1 MSAKGIPDVL
11 SKSPEQG
18 ICRKIYLITEAC
30 GQHSTPSSPHH
41 YSISSMQEKTYSN

>member
-18 ICRKIYLITEAC
+18 ICTKILSQNTEV
-30 GQHSTPSSPHH
+30 
-41 YSISSMQEKTYSN
+41 